1 MMDQNSVAMSNSNKN
16 GISAIT
22 AATMIATGSIG
33 DQKMHNFHTPIQT
46 HGERRESLWNM
57 ITSRKNSN
65 RIDKNS
71 RTRSISYAFG
81 SIKSPFVEFG
91 TTPSHQEVERMSTK
105 VTEQMKA
112 ESLSNIAAT
121 ISSSYAIL
129 LICIFIAFSFSGLVT
144 FPLMY
149 RWLDI
154 HGFFVYLYFI
164 SCIYLLY
171 LIIHVMKMENRSKE
185 GKLPKV
191 VENIEVVNKTT

>member
-1 MMDQNSVAMSNSNKN
+1 MMDYNSVAKSNSNKN

-22 AATMIATGSIG
+22 AATMIAKGSIG
-33 DQKMHNFHTPIQT
+33 DQNMHNFHTPIQT
-46 HGERRESLWNM
+46 HGGRRESLWNM
-57 ITSRKNSN
+57 LSSRKNSN
-65 RIDKNS
+65 GIDTDSK
-71 RTRSISYAFG
+71 RLSISYAFG
-81 SIKSPFVEFG
+81 AMKSPFVDFG
-91 TTPSHQEVERMSTK
+91 KTSSHQEVEIMSTN
-105 VTEQMKA
+105 VSDQMKA

-129 LICIFIAFSFSGLVT
+129 LISIFIAFSFSGLVT

-171 LIIHVMKMENRSKE
+171 LIIHVMKMEKTSEE

-191 VENIEVVNKTT
+191 VENIEVVNKIA

>member
-1 MMDQNSVAMSNSNKN
+1 MSNSNKN

-33 DQKMHNFHTPIQT
+33 DQKMHNFHHTPIQT
-46 HGERRESLWNM
+46 HGGRRESFWNM
-57 ITSRKNSN
+57 LSSRKNSN
-65 RIDKNS
+65 GIDKNS
-71 RTRSISYAFG
+71 KRRSISYAFG
-81 SIKSPFVEFG
+81 AMKSPFVDFG
-91 TTPSHQEVERMSTK
+91 KTPSHQESEIMATK
-105 VTEQMKA
+105 VTDQMKA

-171 LIIHVMKMENRSKE
+171 LIIHVMKMEKRSEE

-191 VENIEVVNKTT
+191 VENIEVVNKLTYHTK

>member
-1 MMDQNSVAMSNSNKN
+1 MSNSNKN

-33 DQKMHNFHTPIQT
+33 DQKMNSFHTPLQT

-57 ITSRKNSN
+57 ISGRKNSKG
-65 RIDKNS
+65 IDKNS
-71 RTRSISYAFG
+71 NTRSISYAFG
-81 SIKSPFVEFG
+81 SMKSPFVEFG
-91 TTPSHQEVERMSTK
+91 ITPSHQEVERMSTK

-129 LICIFIAFSFSGLVT
+129 LICIFVAFSFSGLVT

-171 LIIHVMKMENRSKE
+171 LIIHVMKMEKRSE
-185 GKLPKV
+185 EEKLPKV
-191 VENIEVVNKTT
+191 VENIEVVNKVT

>member
-1 MMDQNSVAMSNSNKN
+1 MAKCLAM
-16 GISAIT
+16 
-22 AATMIATGSIG
+22 
-33 DQKMHNFHTPIQT
+33 
-46 HGERRESLWNM
+46 
-57 ITSRKNSN
+57 
-65 RIDKNS
+65 
-71 RTRSISYAFG
+71 
-81 SIKSPFVEFG
+81 KSPFVDFG
-91 TTPSHQEVERMSTK
+91 ITPSHQESEQMSTK
-105 VTEQMKA
+105 VTDQMKA

-171 LIIHVMKMENRSKE
+171 LIIHVMKVEKRSE
-185 GKLPKV
+185 EEKLPKV
-191 VENIEVVNKTT
+191 VENIEVINEIT